1 MTPELLGSGA
11 LAPLGPDVRQPV
23 IIAFLVFIGCS
34 LLWLVTLVTG
44 QEDGPER
51 LCVAGRSLSPV
62 LNGFALTGEQITAV
76 TLLALPG
83 AIALFGY
90 DGFAAAVD
98 TLLALGVTLLLAR
111 RIRDSNCHTLGDLF
125 GLRAPGAAPR
135 IAAALVT
142 LTITLPVLLLQFR
155 AAGIGAS
162 LLIGASTEAVQ
173 VVCTIMI
180 GGLVVCF
187 AVVAELR
194 GTAFMHV
201 VKVLFTLVTLSAVVL
216 LALRT
221 FGWDPGDLL
230 SAAVNGSIEPDAY
243 LSPGLWPYETDLGP
257 LNDVGAHMVVIL
269 GAAVAPHLV
278 LRLNASRTGE
288 SARRSATIA
297 VVLTSTF
304 VTLLVTAGFAAT
316 AVVASGGIGAV
327 DDNGQSSLILLA
339 SEVLDGGSP
348 MRVALITAVSCATF
362 LAVLTGVS
370 SVTFAAAV
378 SLTQDVFARHERRR
392 TDTGEVRTLRL
403 AVVGLCAMGLLLAAA
418 TYRYEVEFLI
428 TFATSVAASCVFPAL
443 ILTFFWKGFNRRGGC
458 CGPSTADCCF
468 ASCSCS
474 SRPASPDTR
483 MPYGRKRTSPGIRS
497 RPPDC
502 RPYRRPSSWAG
513 SAASPHRKTR
523 DATPRTWHAP
533 SWREGPTA
541 QSPCPADGR
550 RRCTAEH
557 LADRPTLTP
566 RRGHDLAARLTDRF
580 RMRFGGV
587 ASR

>member
-11 LAPLGPDVRQPV
+11 LAPLGADVRQPV

-62 LNGFALTGEQITAV
+62 LNGFALAGEQITAV

-111 RIRDSNCHTLGDLF
+111 RIRDSNCHTLGDVF

-428 TFATSVAASCVFPAL
+428 TFATSVAAASCVFPAL
-443 ILTFFWKGFNRRGGC
+443 ILTSFWKGFNRRGAAVVRLRR
-458 CGPSTADCCF
+458 TA
-468 ASCSCS
+468 AL
-474 SRPASPDTR
+474 RPAHALLAQR
-483 MPYGRKRTSPGIRS
+483 LRTPVC
-497 RPPDC
+497 PM
-502 RPYRRPSSWAG
+502 AG
-513 SAASPHRKTR
+513 SGLRLVSAP
-523 DATPRTWHAP
+523 DPRTAGRTGGLPPGLDRQRHLTGKPATQRRGPGTHPPGEKVQRPEAHAP
-533 SWREGPTA
+533 PTVDA
-541 QSPCPADGR
+541 DVRRNTLPTVPRLLPDAATISQPA
-550 RRCTAEH
+550 
-557 LADRPTLTP
+557 
-566 RRGHDLAARLTDRF
+566 
-580 RMRFGGV
+580 
-587 ASR
+587 

>member
-1 MTPELLGSGA
+1 MTLELLGSDA
-11 LAPLGPDVRQPV
+11 LTPLGPDVRQPV

-34 LLWLVTLVTG
+34 LLWLVTLVTS

-51 LCVAGRSLSPV
+51 LYVADRSLSPI
-62 LNGFALTGEQITAV
+62 LNGFALAGEQITAV

-90 DGFAAAVD
+90 DGFAAAID
-98 TLLALGVTLLLAR
+98 TLLALGVTLLLAQ
-111 RIRDSNCHTLGDLF
+111 RIRNSDCYTLGDLF
-125 GLRAPGAAPR
+125 GLRGPGAAPR

-180 GGLVVCF
+180 GGLVACF

-194 GTAFMHV
+194 GTTFMHV
-201 VKVLFTLVTLSAVVL
+201 VKVPLTLVTLAALVL

-230 SAAVNGSIEPDAY
+230 SAAVNGSIAPDAY

-257 LNDVGAHMVVIL
+257 LNDVGAHLVVIL

-278 LRLNASRTGE
+278 LRVSASRTGR
-288 SARRSATIA
+288 SARRSASIA
-297 VVLTSTF
+297 VALTGVF
-304 VTLLVTAGFAAT
+304 VALLVTAGFAAT
-316 AVVASGGIGAV
+316 AVVGSEGIGAV
-327 DDNGQSSLILLA
+327 DGNGQSSLILLA

-348 MRVALITAVSCATF
+348 VRVALITAVSCVTF

-378 SLTQDVFARHERRR
+378 SLAHDLFARHGHRR
-392 TDTGEVRTLRL
+392 TDTGEVRVLRL
-403 AVVGLCAMGLLLAAA
+403 AVVGLCTVGLSLAAA
-418 TYRYEVEFLI
+418 TYRYQVEFLI

-443 ILTFFWKGFNRRGGC
+443 VLTFFWKGFNRRGLLWSVYSGLLLC
-458 CGPSTADCCF
+458 VLLMFFSPSVSGHAYALWPEADF
-468 ASCSCS
+468 AWYPLQTPGL
-474 SRPASPDTR
+474 PAVPAAFLLGWIGSV
-483 MPYGRKRTSPGIRS
+483 TSPKN
-497 RPPDC
+497 P
-502 RPYRRPSSWAG
+502 RRN
-513 SAASPHRKTR
+513 AADPQHTLLARR
-523 DATPRTWHAP
+523 DTDPKP
-533 SWREGPTA
+533 VS
-541 QSPCPADGR
+541 R
-550 RRCTAEH
+550 RR
-557 LADRPTLTP
+557 
-566 RRGHDLAARLTDRF
+566 
-580 RMRFGGV
+580 
-587 ASR
+587 